1 MTHIVLHSKH
11 RNLGSHSSTCEEII
25 SQSDEDGTVVCNFT
39 VNLAPNILQ
48 NPFSFE
54 SHINNDKPEIED
66 HPPTRTFVAY
76 DSINLPISETRSSM
90 SSRIFA

>member
-11 RNLGSHSSTCEEII
+11 RNLGSHSSMREEIV
-25 SQSDEDGTVVCNFT
+25 SQSDEDGTVVLNFS
-39 VNLAPNILQ
+39 VNLAPNTLQ
-48 NPFSFE
+48 SPFSCKT
-54 SHINNDKPEIED
+54 HINNDQPEIEG
-66 HPPTRTFVAY
+66 HLPSRTFFAY